1 MMCLR
6 HTETLRQYFC
16 RYGDVVDC
24 MVMKD
29 PTTKRSRYYNLQ
41 SNAFSRLYAMMTE
54 GVGYRHVNLLLGVRV
69 SCNLVNVYVT
79 L

>member
-1 MMCLR
+1 
-6 HTETLRQYFC
+6 
-16 RYGDVVDC
+16 